1 MIEIERK
8 FIIPALPAQIHQ
20 YPCHQLEQA
29 YLNTDP
35 VVRIRRQDQEY
46 YLTYKGKGL
55 LSREEYNL
63 PLDRDSYL
71 HLLEKADGYVITKT
85 RYCIPLMHP
94 VFSFDQPLM
103 HDSHPD
109 LSPHL
114 LPDAS
119 GTYTPSPKAQTALP
133 ETLMIELDV
142 FHPPFAPL
150 LMAEIEFTDESL
162 ARAFQPPA
170 WFGREVTLDPSFHNS
185 SMSRHGLP
193 PVCI

>member
-1 MIEIERK
+1 MLEIERK
-8 FIIPALPAQIHQ
+8 FIIPSLPEQIHQ
-20 YPCHQLEQA
+20 YPCRQLEQA

-35 VVRIRRQDQEY
+35 VIRIRRQDQEY

-85 RYCIPLMHP
+85 RYCIPLIHP
-94 VFSFDQPLM
+94 VFSSDQALM
-103 HDSHPD
+103 HDSQPD
-109 LSPHL
+109 LFLHR

-119 GTYTPSPKAQTALP
+119 GTDTPSSKVQAALP
-133 ETLMIELDV
+133 DALMIELDI

-150 LMAEIEFTDESL
+150 IMAEVEFTEESL
-162 ARAFQPPA
+162 ARTFQPPK
-170 WFGREVTLDPSFHNS
+170 WFGREVTMDPAFHNS
-185 SMSRHGLP
+185 SMSRLGLP